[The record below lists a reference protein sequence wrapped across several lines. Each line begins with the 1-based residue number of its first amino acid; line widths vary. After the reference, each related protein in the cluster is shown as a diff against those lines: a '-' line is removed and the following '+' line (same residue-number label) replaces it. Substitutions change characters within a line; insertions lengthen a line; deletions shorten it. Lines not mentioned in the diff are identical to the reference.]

1 MSWKV
6 IWRDSGGEEKR
17 TSSPSLDTA
26 FIQADHDQSRGL
38 VVVGIEG
45 PDGELIS
52 ADEVRSWSL
61 AQSSESF
68 AWNVRA

>member
-6 IWRDSGGEEKR
+6 IWRDRVGEEKR
-17 TSSPSLDTA
+17 TTTPSLETA
-26 FIQADHDQSRGL
+26 FIQAEHDQSRGL
-38 VVVGIEG
+38 EVVRIEG

-52 ADEVRSWSL
+52 ADEVRSWGL

-68 AWNVRA
+68 AWHVRA